1 MVFNV
6 LEIILS
12 EFDSNPNGYPKNS
25 KTQKQK
31 LHYDLNG
38 QASEFKMIHVFS
50 LYQSYLFTPK
60 LHYDFETHLIGPY
73 LVEAHKL
80 KPLASVS
87 VFFTDHHGGNS
98 PIDQIPPA
106 AYLTVTISVAR
117 RRSIKKQ
124 NDVAEAGGSSPILDI
139 QPKTPKSS
147 MDDIP
152 CCLVLRFYRE
162 ERQSHAF
169 AGQFIIFSLPQQTK
183 TLSFAFFY

>member
-1 MVFNV
+1 M
-6 LEIILS
+6 
-12 EFDSNPNGYPKNS
+12 G
-25 KTQKQK
+25 
-31 LHYDLNG
+31 
-38 QASEFKMIHVFS
+38 
-50 LYQSYLFTPK
+50 
-60 LHYDFETHLIGPY
+60 FETHLIGPY
-73 LVEAHKL
+73 LVEAHKH

-98 PIDQIPPA
+98 PIDQILPA

-124 NDVAEAGGSSPILDI
+124 NDVAEPGGSSPILDI

-169 AGQFIIFSLPQQTK
+169 AGQFISRQRLSLLPSSIDFVIVQETRMRDRF
-183 TLSFAFFY
+183 TLYARGGEGGSGCSSLRRSRTDRFGKPNGKETYLKSDNTLCFILGL